1 MIFIIYYLNF
11 LIYVIYIKN
20 YIKQIMSRLNRVPLT
35 RHQRRPR
42 VVLTRPRPKPN
53 SNSNSNTNTN
63 DYPDTINI
71 QDIATQ
77 VPSDSS
83 VWIINKDVTIGP
95 TQFLGI
101 DRSYTYIT
109 SYNFTNN
116 GEFFNGGTFITTNSF
131 TNNGKIGNN
140 GAVFINTGKLFFNR
154 NPQAVVSNKGG
165 IIINNGGT
173 YSGLGIVLG
182 NPVQTI

>member
-11 LIYVIYIKN
+11 LIYIKN

-53 SNSNSNTNTN
+53 SNSNSNTNTTNTN

-71 QDIATQ
+71 QNIATQ

-95 TQFLGI
+95 TQSLSS
-101 DRSYTYIT
+101 DRTYTYIT

-116 GEFFNGGTFITTNSF
+116 GQFLNGGTFITTNSF

-140 GAVFINTGKLFFNR
+140 DAVFINTGKLVFNR
-154 NPQAVVSNKGG
+154 NPQSIFNRGG

>member
-1 MIFIIYYLNF
+1 
-11 LIYVIYIKN
+11 
-20 YIKQIMSRLNRVPLT
+20 MSRINRVPLT
-35 RHQRRPR
+35 RHKRRPI
-42 VVLTRPRPKPN
+42 VMLTRPNSNSN

-95 TQFLGI
+95 TQSLGI
-101 DRSYTYIT
+101 DRTDTYIT

-116 GEFFNGGTFITTNSF
+116 GEFLNGGIFVTKNSF
-131 TNNGKIGNN
+131 INNGKIGNK
-140 GAVFINTGKLFFNR
+140 GAVFINTGQLVFNR
-154 NPQAVVSNKGG
+154 NPQAISNKGG
-165 IIINNGGT
+165 IIINNGGKYT
-173 YSGLGIVLG
+173 GSGIVLG

>member
-1 MIFIIYYLNF
+1 MY
-11 LIYVIYIKN
+11 IYIKN

-42 VVLTRPRPKPN
+42 VVLTRPRPKP
-53 SNSNSNTNTN
+53 NSNSNTNTN

-95 TQFLGI
+95 TQYLGS

-116 GEFFNGGTFITTNSF
+116 GEFFNGGTFVTKNSF
-131 TNNGKIGNN
+131 TNNGKISNN
-140 GAVFINTGKLFFNR
+140 GAVFINTGKLVFNR
-154 NPQAVVSNKGG
+154 NPQAIFNRGG